1 MSKYLKRH
9 LGLALCAALAVCA
22 ASASAR
28 GRSRAE
34 SRADSRAEAERLW
47 ELAVAAKGGRE
58 RLHSVDSF
66 LISAGSR
73 KHPLIDLYAFPG
85 RYWRW
90 DAAPEPLGLRVQMMN
105 AERGE
110 AYLTHPDDPKSPR
123 KLGDVFMRSCQFFVT
138 EAQLYFLLE
147 TRRHRPVPIEAR
159 EGEAR
164 GRRTDV
170 VRVLV
175 GDRLADY
182 YLDRKTHL
190 PVKVV
195 YPARD
200 DSRRHFEAKDYA
212 DVGGLML
219 PSKVSYGGGFSSYA
233 YVVNP
238 EYDAALFERPPTVE
252 AGADAWRPRA
262 SR

>member
-1 MSKYLKRH
+1 VKKYLRRS

-22 ASASAR
+22 AAAPAP
-28 GRSRAE
+28 GRSREE
-34 SRADSRAEAERLW
+34 SRADTRAEAERLW

-58 RLHSVDSF
+58 RLHTVHSF

-90 DAAPEPLGLRVQMMN
+90 DASPEPLGLAVQMMN
-105 AERGE
+105 AERGD
-110 AYLTHPDDPKSPR
+110 AYLTYPDDPKSPR
-123 KLGDVFMRSCQFFVT
+123 KLGEVFLRSCQFFVT

-147 TRRHRPVPIEAR
+147 TRWHRPVPVEAR
-159 EGEAR
+159 EGEAQ
-164 GRRTDV
+164 GRRADV
-170 VRVLV
+170 VRVVV
-175 GDRLADY
+175 GDRRADY
-182 YLDRKTHL
+182 FLDRKTHL
-190 PVKVV
+190 PLKVV

-200 DSRRHFEAKDYA
+200 DSRRHFEAKDYV

-219 PSKVSYGGGFSSYA
+219 PAKVSYGGGFSPYA

-238 EYDAALFERPPTVE
+238 DYDAAVFERPPTVE
-252 AGADAWRPRA
+252 AGRDAWRPRA
-262 SR
+262 GR